1 MFCFEDLVLDPGRRE
16 LRRAGVAVP
25 VEPKVFD
32 LVLHLVENRHRLVS
46 KDALISAIWQGRAIS
61 DSALASAINAARQA
75 LGDSGADQ
83 RLIRTVARKGFRFVG
98 TVIDGEPQSGE
109 PGASPAPAPMPR
121 DRPAVAVLPLTNM
134 SGDPEQDYFADGI
147 TEDIITELSRWRW
160 FPVIARNSTFAYKGR
175 SLDIRQIGRDLGA
188 RYVIEGSVRRA
199 ANRLRIT
206 VQLIDST
213 VGAHI
218 WVERYDRELDDI
230 FALQD
235 EIARR
240 IAAVIEPELARS
252 EQRLS
257 AARPTTTLDAW
268 DCLHRGLHLLYR
280 FTKEDIAAARPLFE
294 RAIELD
300 PSFSRAHTSLAYTH
314 QLDILN
320 GYTSDRVASLARL
333 TDHARRGLQLDE
345 SDSYGH
351 IMMAFAHRWAG
362 ETELTLAAARRAVEV
377 NPNDAS
383 AEASLGNALD
393 LIGQPGEAR
402 LHLERAL
409 RLNPRDPH
417 AKFFHA
423 LMARTCLSDRDYEA
437 AELWARKAIELD
449 PMQARPRMF
458 RASALG
464 HLGRL
469 EEARAALQAWQA
481 VQPQFERTSLDWRE
495 YRDVEHI
502 VEGLRRAGWKPA
514 GQI

>member
-1 MFCFEDLVLDPGRRE
+1 MFCFEDQILDPGRRE

-25 VEPKVFD
+25 VEPRVFD
-32 LVLHLVENRHRLVS
+32 LVLYLVENRQRLVT
-46 KDALISAIWQGRAIS
+46 KDDLVSAIWQGRAIS
-61 DSALASAINAARQA
+61 DSALASAVNAARQA
-75 LGDSGADQ
+75 LDDNGADQ

-98 TVIDGEPQSGE
+98 TVNDGEPRSGE
-109 PGASPAPAPMPR
+109 ASAAPGPVPVPR
-121 DRPAVAVLPLTNM
+121 ERPAVAVLPLTNM

-175 SLDIRQIGRDLGA
+175 SLDIRQIGRELGA

-206 VQLIDST
+206 VQLIDSSA
-213 VGAHI
+213 GAHI

-230 FALQD
+230 FAVQD

-252 EQRLS
+252 EQKLS
-257 AARPTTTLDAW
+257 AARATTTLDAW

-280 FTKEDIAAARPLFE
+280 FTRDDIAAARPLFE
-294 RAIELD
+294 RAIQLD

-314 QLDILN
+314 QLDILH
-320 GYTSDRVASLARL
+320 GYTPDRAASLVQL
-333 TDHARRGLQLDE
+333 TEHARRGVQLDE

-393 LIGQPGEAR
+393 LAGQPSAAR
-402 LHLERAL
+402 HHLERAL

-437 AELWARKAIELD
+437 AELWARKAIEMD
-449 PMQARPRMF
+449 PMQMRPRMF
-458 RASALG
+458 RVSALG

-469 EEARAALQAWQA
+469 EEARDALRAWQA
-481 VQPQFERTSLDWRE
+481 LQPEFERASLDLRE

-502 VEGLRRAGWKPA
+502 VEGLRRAGWTPTGLA
-514 GQI
+514 